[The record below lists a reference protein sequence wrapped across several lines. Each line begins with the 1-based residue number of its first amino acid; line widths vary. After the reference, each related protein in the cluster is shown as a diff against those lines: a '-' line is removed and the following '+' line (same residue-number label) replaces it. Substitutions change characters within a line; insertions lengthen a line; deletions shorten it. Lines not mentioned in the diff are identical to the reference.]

1 MASAQC
7 QDAPLAPLNL
17 TINGTCE
24 VVVSVYSDAE
34 NLRELPS
41 LVPPQC
47 AIVVYDRRD
56 AGVACNHAQLP
67 PGARCQRLG
76 NVGKDMTHT
85 WVYYSQENYDRL
97 PDYVIAVS
105 ASLQKRQQWRWLR
118 KAIMATGFGASD
130 RAFACVPEVRQCD
143 FSETF
148 TRPPATLGDDDYYS
162 KNMSQYFDQTGEHE
176 HGRTRL
182 LRPTSRTRACV
193 TPCVD
198 VPIPTGP

>member
-1 MASAQC
+1 
-7 QDAPLAPLNL
+7 
-17 TINGTCE
+17 
-24 VVVSVYSDAE
+24 
-34 NLRELPS
+34 
-41 LVPPQC
+41 
-47 AIVVYDRRD
+47 
-56 AGVACNHAQLP
+56 
-67 PGARCQRLG
+67 
-76 NVGKDMTHT
+76 
-85 WVYYSQENYDRL
+85 
-97 PDYVIAVS
+97 
-105 ASLQKRQQWRWLR
+105 
-118 KAIMATGFGASD
+118 MATGFGASD